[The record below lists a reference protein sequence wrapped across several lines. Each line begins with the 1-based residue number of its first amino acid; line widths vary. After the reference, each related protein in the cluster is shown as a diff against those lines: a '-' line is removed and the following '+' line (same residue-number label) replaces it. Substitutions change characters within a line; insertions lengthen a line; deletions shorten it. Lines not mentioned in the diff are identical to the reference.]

1 MILPDNMIRP
11 LRDNIE
17 PFVEENLQ
25 PASLDITLGDKFLV
39 EKFKGRVMDPTVDK
53 MEYRPVAVEEKL
65 LKPGEFVLGSTQEF
79 IHVPDNLTA
88 MLAGKSTIARWGIR
102 VHITAGW
109 IDPGYRG
116 KVTLEIVN
124 DSSNIIQL
132 HPGMLIGQ
140 LVFLEMKKKP
150 DQVYKG
156 KYQDSMDVVGAR
168 KEKNKF
174 KATNLE
180 LEVKENTAA
189 NDGGFD
195 RDVGSDCDAG
205 LCPVR

>member
-17 PFVEENLQ
+17 PFVEENIQ
-25 PASLDITLGDKFLV
+25 PASLDISLGDKFLV
-39 EKFKGRVMDPTVDK
+39 EKHRNRVIDVSKDNIEYLPVEVDNYPL
-53 MEYRPVAVEEKL
+53 E
-65 LKPGEFVLGSTQEF
+65 PGDFVLGVTKEF
-79 IHVPDNLTA
+79 INVPDNLTV
-88 MLAGKSTIARWGIR
+88 MLAGKSTLARMGLQI
-102 VHITAGW
+102 HITAGW
-109 IDPGYRG
+109 VDPGYRG
-116 KVTLEIVN
+116 KLTLEIVN
-124 DSSNIIQL
+124 NSSNILQL

-168 KEKNKF
+168 KEKKKF
-174 KATNLE
+174 KKTIITMHDNQS
-180 LEVKENTAA
+180 AA

-195 RDVGSDCDAG
+195 RDVGSDCDSG

>member
-65 LKPGEFVLGSTQEF
+65 LKPGEFVLGATQEF

-88 MLAGKSTIARWGIR
+88 MLAGKSTFARWVIR

-140 LVFLEMKKKP
+140 LVFLEMKRKP
-150 DQVYKG
+150 DQVYRG

-168 KEKNKF
+168 EEKKKF
-174 KATNLE
+174 KKTIITMHDNQS
-180 LEVKENTAA
+180 AA

-195 RDVGSDCDAG
+195 RDVGSDCDSG

>member
-65 LKPGEFVLGSTQEF
+65 LKPGEFVLGATQEF

-88 MLAGKSTIARWGIR
+88 MLAGKSTFARWGIR

-150 DQVYKG
+150 DQVYSG

-168 KEKNKF
+168 KEKKKF

-180 LEVKENTAA
+180 LKVKENAAA